1 MKKKIQRY
9 LSGER
14 EGFSLIEL
22 IIVIA
27 IMAILIGVIALVVL
41 PYLESGRENRDRQT
55 LSEVSNAFKSAMA
68 NEAVAKA
75 VSGKLDSDT
84 KIPND
89 SNADIKK
96 LTDKME
102 SYMDGKISD
111 AKAGLASKACK
122 GGDFYVQAKQDTATK
137 KWTMKVCIKNSSGV
151 VKDSDNKDYSSDA
164 KDPATESE

>member
-41 PYLESGRENRDRQT
+41 PYLESARENRDRQT

-68 NEAVAKA
+68 DEKTAKSVGTMA
-75 VSGKLDSDT
+75 SWTAPTGDLLK
-84 KIPND
+84 
-89 SNADIKK
+89 
-96 LTDKME
+96 KME
-102 SYMDGKISD
+102 TYMDGKLED
-111 AKAGLASKACK
+111 AEKGLASDACK
-122 GGDFYVQAKQDTATK
+122 NKKFYVKASKDATG
-137 KWTMKVCIKNSSGV
+137 KWTMATCIGDGTNPA
-151 VKDSDNKDYSSDA
+151 KDSDGTAY
-164 KDPATESE
+164 EQ